1 MISAPSKNAALAILC
16 LVIFLDA
23 MSVGL
28 ILPVMPALIINL
40 STLPVSRAAEIGGY
54 LLFIF
59 AAMQFLFAPLLGALS
74 DRFGRRRVL
83 LLAVFGFS
91 LDYFIMA
98 VAPNLVWLFVARF
111 LSGIF
116 GATYAAANAGIVDI
130 TEPEKRARNFG
141 IAGAAVGVGLV
152 FGPAIGGLLG
162 DINMRLPFLAA
173 GVLTMTLFVAGVF
186 FLPETLPPE
195 KRRAFSWGRA
205 NPLGSLMS
213 VAKSPIVLGVL
224 ASLFCVQLASQS
236 YNSVWAFF
244 TMEVAGWG
252 PREIGLSVTLYGFL
266 MALVQGVLTGPVV
279 ARFGEVRVALF
290 AISVGVCVYLGL
302 AFANSA
308 GLILFWV
315 VAGSLSGFAFP
326 ALQSLMS
333 KNTADDAQGELQGV
347 VAASYSLTAIIG
359 PLAMTQIFSAY
370 TDRTNA
376 YFPGAPYILA
386 SLLIVASLLAFA
398 YSMRRKTRMLK
409 NDED

>member
-28 ILPVMPALIINL
+28 VLPVMPELIIAL

-91 LDYFIMA
+91 IDYFLMA
-98 VAPNLVWLFVARF
+98 AAPTLLWLFIARF

-130 TEPEKRARNFG
+130 TAPEMRARNFG
-141 IAGAAVGVGLV
+141 LAGAAVGVGLI

-173 GVLTMTLFVAGVF
+173 GLLTMALLIAGIF
-186 FLPETLPPE
+186 LLPETLPAE
-195 KRRAFSWGRA
+195 KRRAFSWARA
-205 NPLGSLMS
+205 NPLGSLLS

-224 ASLFCVQLASQS
+224 IALFCVQLASQS

-252 PREIGLSVTLYGFL
+252 PQEIGLSVALYGSL

-279 ARFGEVRVALF
+279 ARFGEVRVAF
-290 AISVGVCVYLGL
+290 FSIGIGVCIYLGL

-315 VAGSLSGFAFP
+315 IAGSLSGFAFP

-333 KNTADDAQGELQGV
+333 KYTAEDAQGELQGL

-359 PLAMTQIFSAY
+359 PLVMTQLFSAY

-376 YFPGAPYILA
+376 YFPGAPYVLA
-386 SLLIVASLLAFA
+386 SLLIVASLVTFA
-398 YSMRRKTRMLK
+398 YSIRRMTRMK
-409 NDED
+409 QNADD